1 MQCKRIKSYLYIS
14 LIISMIMFAP
24 SVMAD
29 DATGESNINTE
40 SPIELIDETLD
51 NSQTVFD
58 NNIKQEETVL
68 EEVETNTHEN
78 DREESEES
86 AINTNENPNSNSSS
100 LDELHSISDVT
111 EEALDKSDNQ
121 TIEEQVEHST
131 KGDGAFRS
139 SNQSSEVNVITDV
152 TIGSNGLR
160 IQYQPQIPD
169 NTLIKFAVWS
179 DSKGQDDLVWY
190 TAGTGGVSYAD
201 FSNHR
206 SYGLYHIH
214 TYSNTNGVIKGL
226 NARTITIDFPKVD
239 ATIETLNDRQYKINV
254 TNVSQQL
261 TEIIIPIWSNQN
273 GQDDLKWYKA
283 SKVSPSTYSLVL
295 DLANHQFVTGH
306 YSVHLYAHSQVTKSM
321 IGIKTTEGFDYHPK
335 TLYNAKIKIENY
347 DKYKPTFDVVIDA
360 SESIKNVN
368 QVRIAVWSDNKGQD
382 DLKWYQPHLTNSKAK
397 VSISILDHSNSS
409 DNYNVHVYTTYND
422 NKTFGSNL
430 GKLLIDKSKI
440 KNDVDVKMTPNGLS
454 LSLSSNIVS
463 DLGKVF
469 YAVWSDDKG
478 QDDLKWYQANQ
489 TGNALASYTNHKGYG
504 TYHIHTYYNN
514 GRFQGLTGRQYTIEK
529 PSVTTEIV
537 KNADANYTVT
547 VSEVPYYIN
556 QIIVPVWSANKG
568 QDDLKWY
575 KTTKLSD
582 TKYQVIVSIK
592 NHHFDSGHYNV
603 HIYGKSQLE
612 QNRLVGLADAKGFNA
627 GDVRPSNPMV
637 IVKNHKPNQ
646 ASLDVVI
653 TIPDD
658 SYDVTIF
665 KVAAWSEKNQENI
678 HWYVL
683 RPTGAN
689 QVTIPVSGK
698 YHHNVVG
705 DYTVHTYLTLSNGKQ
720 IGYDLGKY
728 HFEKGVNPSKA
739 SVNYLGTGVHQ
750 LKVDNLYS
758 DGDVVYAVWSEK
770 NGQNDLRWYSASK
783 EYLQANGMFNVVN
796 HSDTGTYHIHVY
808 QKQNGKMYFVT
819 ATTQTVKRT
828 DYNNMPYYLQWDSRW
843 SGKNYGGQSLGVT
856 GCVPTALSMV
866 YSALSGKDIKPYNV
880 ADYLYNQTQEFNR
893 KFAGT
898 SALGILQANKA
909 YGFKSAVLGSQKQL
923 EDNLKTGHYVLAAVQ
938 NNKFVSNGS
947 HELVLKGYQ
956 NGMTYVTD
964 PWSRQNTGWY
974 PTARLFA
981 ERSHAPEDV
990 QGVGVPFIKITD

>member
-1 MQCKRIKSYLYIS
+1 MQYKRLKSYLYIS
-14 LIISMIMFAP
+14 LVASTILFSSTI
-24 SVMAD
+24 MAD
-29 DATGESNINTE
+29 DSMNVNTIDANM
-40 SPIELIDETLD
+40 PVELIDNTVSDSQNVFSNNVDEETDIDDEKEVILD
-51 NSQTVFD
+51 SYKEETRESLSTMEESGFTNSSSQDTLESDHKDMDKTVD
-58 NNIKQEETVL
+58 ESSPQVSQEKIEETV
-68 EEVETNTHEN
+68 EN
-78 DREESEES
+78 SVSFRTSKQPID
-86 AINTNENPNSNSSS
+86 A
-100 LDELHSISDVT
+100 
-111 EEALDKSDNQ
+111 NQ
-121 TIEEQVEHST
+121 
-131 KGDGAFRS
+131 
-139 SNQSSEVNVITDV
+139 ITDV
-152 TIGSNGLR
+152 TIGETGLR
-160 IQYQPQIPD
+160 IQYHPQIP
-169 NTLIKFAVWS
+169 NGTLIKFAVWS
-179 DSKGQDDLVWY
+179 DNKGQDDLVWY
-190 TAGTGGVSYAD
+190 TAESGGVAYVN

-214 TYSNTNGVIKGL
+214 TYSNTNGIIKGL
-226 NARTITIDFPKVD
+226 NARTITLDVPKVD
-239 ATIETLNDRQYKINV
+239 AVIESLNNHQYKVSVDNV
-254 TNVSQQL
+254 PQTLS
-261 TEIIIPIWSNQN
+261 EIVIPVWSNIK

-283 SKVSPSTYSLVL
+283 NKESATKYSLVVNL
-295 DLANHQFVTGH
+295 SNHHYDIGH
-306 YSVHLYAHSQVTKSM
+306 YSVHIYGNSRVTKSLV
-321 IGIKTTEGFDYHPK
+321 GLTATPGFQVK
-335 TLYNAKIKIENY
+335 ENQVYNVKSRVENY
-347 DKYKPTFDVVIDA
+347 DKYNPTFDVIVDG
-360 SESIKNVN
+360 SQSLQKVKH
-368 QVRIAVWSDNKGQD
+368 VSIAVWSDNKGQD
-382 DLKWYQPHLTNSKAK
+382 DLKWYQPKIIEGKTKTK
-397 VSISILDHSNSS
+397 ISILNHSNTS
-409 DNYNVHVYTTYND
+409 DNYNVHVYTTYTD
-422 NKTFGSNL
+422 NKTFGVNL
-430 GKLLIDKSKI
+430 GKFQIDTSKI
-440 KNDVDVKMTPNGLS
+440 KNNVSVEMTTKGLALS
-454 LSLSSNIVS
+454 LDSNLIS
-463 DLGKVF
+463 EMDKVMF
-469 YAVWSDDKG
+469 AVWSDVNG
-478 QDDLKWYQANQ
+478 QDDLKWYQANKA
-489 TGNALASYTNHKGYG
+489 GEAVASYTNHKGYG

-514 GRFQGLTGRQYTIEK
+514 GRYKGLTGRQFTIEK
-529 PSVTTEIV
+529 PSVTTEII
-537 KNADANYTVT
+537 KNDDVNYTVF
-547 VSEVPYYIN
+547 VSNVPYYIS
-556 QIIVPVWSANKG
+556 QIIVPVWSTNKG

-575 KTTKLSD
+575 ETTKFSD
-582 TKYQVIVSIK
+582 TQYRMTFQIK
-592 NHHFDSGHYNV
+592 DHHFDSGHYNV

-612 QNRLVGLADAKGFNA
+612 QNRLIGISDSKGFDT
-627 GDVRPSNPMV
+627 GVITLTNPTV
-637 IVKNHKPNQ
+637 VVKNHKPNQ

-653 TIPDD
+653 TIPDN
-658 SYDVTIF
+658 SYDVTTF
-665 KVAAWSEKNQENI
+665 KVAAWSEKKQENI

-683 RPTGAN
+683 RPTGSK

-698 YHHNVVG
+698 YHQNVVG
-705 DYTVHTYLTLSNGKQ
+705 DYTVHTYLQLSNGKQ

-728 HFEKGVNPSKA
+728 HFDKGTNPSTVK
-739 SVNYLGTGVHQ
+739 VDYLGTGVHQ
-750 LKVDNLYS
+750 VKIDNLYS

-770 NGQNDLRWYSASK
+770 NGQNDLKWYNASK
-783 EYLQANGMFNVVN
+783 KYLQANGMFNVVN

-909 YGFKSAVLGSQKQL
+909 YGFKSEVLGSQKQL